1 MNNKKVTL
9 PKLKRLFDIIFSL
22 VFLII
27 TLPIS
32 FLILVVI
39 FIEHICRGHWRASLF
54 YCEERIS
61 QGEKFNLI
69 KFNIFTSEVFCKVKA
84 SEEIINIK
92 EIERDREN
100 LIFIGKIIQR
110 VYLDELPQLFNVL
123 AGNLS
128 FVGPRPV
135 NPEIYQE
142 LLARGIK
149 TKSLVRAGLSGPY
162 QSHKGESGVDQDKL
176 DREYINFCLNN
187 PSWKVVLL
195 DIKIILRTFLIIF
208 RAQGI

>member
-1 MNNKKVTL
+1 MDNKRITL

-32 FLILVVI
+32 VLILAAI
-39 FIEHICRGHWRASLF
+39 FIEHICRGHWRAPLF

-61 QGEKFNLI
+61 QGKKFNLI
-69 KFNIFTSEVFCKVKA
+69 KFNIFTSEVFYKVKA
-84 SEEIINIK
+84 SQKIVNIK
-92 EIERDREN
+92 EIERNRKN
-100 LIFIGKIIQR
+100 LIFTGKIIQR

-135 NPEIYQE
+135 NPEIYQK

-149 TKSLVRAGLSGPY
+149 TKSLVRAGLTGPY
-162 QSHKGESGVDQDKL
+162 QSHKGEAGVNQDEL
-176 DREYINFCLNN
+176 DGEYINFCLNN
-187 PSWKVVLL
+187 PEWKIVFL

>member
-1 MNNKKVTL
+1 MDNKKIPL
-9 PKLKRLFDIIFSL
+9 PKLKRLFDIVFSL
-22 VFLII
+22 FFLII

-32 FLILVVI
+32 ILILAAV
-39 FIEHICRGHWRASLF
+39 FIEHIGRGRWRSPLF

-61 QGEKFNLI
+61 REKKFNLI
-69 KFNIFTSEVFCKVKA
+69 KFNIFTPEVFYKVKE
-84 SEEIINIK
+84 SEKIVNIK
-92 EIERDREN
+92 EIERERKN

-123 AGNLS
+123 KGDLS

-142 LLARGIK
+142 LLARGVK
-149 TKSLVRAGLSGPY
+149 TKSLVRAGLTGPY
-162 QSHKGESGVDQDKL
+162 QAHKGEPGVNQDKL
-176 DREYINFCLNN
+176 DREYINFCFNN
-187 PSWKVVLL
+187 PGWKVVLL

-208 RAQGI
+208 RAEGI